1 MRNKNT
7 NTIFTTAEF
16 LKYNIVLFDHVNKI
30 KKNAVLNAD
39 TGAFVSMEGLSNIT
53 ANAKSRSQMQVIIT
67 QCERSS

>member
-16 LKYNIVLFDHVNKI
+16 LKYNILLSDHVNKI